1 MKLSKT
7 TFTYIVNAC
16 NLAKTFGINS
26 IIFEQGSA
34 RALHDDSTVLI
45 TDKACPEFE
54 FASLGIGDI
63 AKFLQRYSLVSNE
76 KHDII
81 TDDDGSSVI
90 TKITFSAPKVP
101 KIEFRCS
108 NATTMPRVPK
118 SINDNAKCSFTLD
131 AKCLEFAHKAQA
143 AYSSE
148 YVTLLC
154 TAGELKLEFSDTN
167 KDVLQ
172 YVAAEGIEDQTTGNL
187 CTFSKRYP
195 AKTFLSVFKR
205 SVDEPIVYGVKH
217 SLRTSIMDMPVY
229 VFASI

>member
-1 MKLSKT
+1 MKLSKAN
-7 TFTYIVNAC
+7 FTYIINAC
-16 NLAKTFGINS
+16 NLAKTVGINS

-45 TDKACPEFE
+45 TDKECPEFD
-54 FASLGIGDI
+54 FSSMGISDI
-63 AKFLQRYSLVSNE
+63 AKFLQRYSLVADATRE
-76 KHDII
+76 IA
-81 TDDDGSSVI
+81 TDEDASSAI

-108 NATTMPRVPK
+108 SISTMPRVPK
-118 SINDNAKCSFTLD
+118 SINDTVKCSFVLD
-131 AKCLEFAHKAQA
+131 AQCMEFAHKAQA

-154 TAGELKLEFSDTN
+154 TAGELKIEFSDTN
-167 KDVLQ
+167 KDVIQ
-172 YVAAEGIEDQTTGNL
+172 YVAAEGIEDETTGKPA
-187 CTFSKRYP
+187 TFSKRYP

-205 SVDEPIVYGVKH
+205 TVGEKISYGAKH
-217 SLRTSIMDMPVY
+217 SLRTTMMNMPVY